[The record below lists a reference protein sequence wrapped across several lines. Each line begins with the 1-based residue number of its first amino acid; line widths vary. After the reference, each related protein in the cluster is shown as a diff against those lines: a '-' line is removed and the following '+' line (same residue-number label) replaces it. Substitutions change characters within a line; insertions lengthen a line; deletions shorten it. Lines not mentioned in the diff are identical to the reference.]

1 MARTPIHPGK
11 ILKDELDEI
20 GISAKKLADA
30 IGVPSNRVSEIIRGR
45 RGITAETAVLL
56 GAFFGTSAEFWLN
69 LQMSYELRVA
79 RQATGGKLRKIPNWK
94 DVAA

>member
-20 GISAKKLADA
+20 GISAKKLADV

-79 RQATGGKLRKIPNWK
+79 RRATAGKLRKIPNWK
-94 DVAA
+94 EIAA